1 MVVKSSLTN
10 SIPAKKWE
18 GHVKLR
24 IQLSNRAFCSE
35 NVSQIFCRNRKFVPC
50 HLEWSQ
56 GKFSLV
62 SALIRLRDVAVLFR
76 PCQRT
81 CCLRRRGMMEFFP
94 RSNCCYPLC
103 DRRHRR
109 DVEFF
114 RRDETYFGGKCC
126 QNQTTLFENCF
137 VTQRVIYLEISHSLS
152 LALIL
157 LSTQCSEFSSVW
169 DLW

>member
-1 MVVKSSLTN
+1 MTSLDIVQNKNISSITNLRSIFFHIFLIIYLLLSWNMVVKSSLTN

-81 CCLRRRGMMEFFP
+81 CCLRRRGMMDFFP

-114 RRDETYFGGKCC
+114 
-126 QNQTTLFENCF
+126 
-137 VTQRVIYLEISHSLS
+137 S
-152 LALIL
+152 
-157 LSTQCSEFSSVW
+157 
-169 DLW
+169 

>member
-81 CCLRRRGMMEFFP
+81 CCLRRRGMMDFF
-94 RSNCCYPLC
+94 
-103 DRRHRR
+103 
-109 DVEFF
+109 
-114 RRDETYFGGKCC
+114 
-126 QNQTTLFENCF
+126 
-137 VTQRVIYLEISHSLS
+137 
-152 LALIL
+152 
-157 LSTQCSEFSSVW
+157 STQQLLLPSLWSSTQKGCWVFFVEMKLTSAANAVKTKQHFWELLRHPTRHLLGNLSFSQLSIDSFIDAMQWIFLSV
-169 DLW
+169 DL